1 MKKKFRLLALLL
13 ALTMAL
19 GILTGCTENEINST
33 IDAVSELVEILDEPT
48 APEAPAPTAQVEA
61 ETKAE
66 EPEPSVPDV
75 LEIPLFVD
83 EDESYDSKEEV
94 ALYIHTYG
102 HLPPNYVSKTKAS
115 KAGWNG
121 GSLEKYMPGKSIGG
135 GTFANREGLLPAAEG
150 RSYKECDIDTLG
162 KSARGAKR
170 IVFSNDGL
178 IYYTDDHYESFELL
192 YGEP

>member
-1 MKKKFRLLALLL
+1 MKNRFRLLALLL

-19 GILTGCTENEINST
+19 GLLTGCTESEINST
-33 IDAVSELVEILDEPT
+33 IDVVSGLVDILDEPA
-48 APEAPAPTAQVEA
+48 APASPAPTAQAEA
-61 ETKAE
+61 KAKAE
-66 EPEPSVPDV
+66 DPESSVPDV

-94 ALYIHTYG
+94 ALYIHTFG

-121 GSLEKYMPGKSIGG
+121 GSLEKYLPGKCIGG
-135 GTFANREGLLPAAEG
+135 GPFANREGLLPTAEG

-162 KSARGAKR
+162 RSARGAKR
-170 IVFSNDGL
+170 IIFSNDGL